1 MGGSESQKSLQ
12 ERINRSEKQGDVKRK
27 GEIGRYYTGDFEDD
41 GGNGKSMTFSASLQ
55 ARKGKYKDS
64 PLRAST

>member
-1 MGGSESQKSLQ
+1 M
-12 ERINRSEKQGDVKRK
+12 
-27 GEIGRYYTGDFEDD
+27 GRYYTGDFEDG
-41 GGNGKSMTFSASLQ
+41 GGNDKSMTFSAALQ

>member
-1 MGGSESQKSLQ
+1 M
-12 ERINRSEKQGDVKRK
+12 
-27 GEIGRYYTGDFEDD
+27 GRYYTGDFEDG
-41 GGNGKSMTFSASLQ
+41 GGNGKSMTFSAALQ